1 MVDGDAGEVSRRLGP
16 GWYPDPFG
24 EAPLRWWDGTKW
36 EAAVSG
42 NGPALAAAPP
52 VRYAL
57 ERRPLPPETPVY
69 TPWVWL
75 VVLLPLASTVVSL
88 ATIGSVTRSLAQLA
102 NPGLA
107 NPGSANLALLT
118 SPGYLAGS
126 ILGWVV
132 FAASV
137 VFSWLD
143 YRTLNRR
150 GVDEPFHWAW
160 SFLAWPVY
168 TIGRAVIVRRVAG
181 GRGMGVLWA
190 SIAVL
195 ILSVAAGIAA
205 TLILGSALLQTVHQL
220 PGAGA

>member
-42 NGPALAAAPP
+42 HAPALAAAPP
-52 VRYAL
+52 MRYTL
-57 ERRPLPPETPVY
+57 ERRPLPQGTPVY

-75 VVLLPLASTVVSL
+75 VVLLPLASTLVSL
-88 ATIGSVTRSLAQLA
+88 ATLGSVTTSLAA
-102 NPGLA
+102 FAHPGT
-107 NPGSANLALLT
+107 ANLALLT

-126 ILGWVV
+126 IIGWVV
-132 FAASV
+132 LAASV

-190 SIAVL
+190 TIAVL
-195 ILSVAAGIAA
+195 VVSIAAGVAAV
-205 TLILGSALLQTVHQL
+205 LILGSALLQTVHQL
-220 PGAGA
+220 PGAGT